1 LTSTLPE
8 KLASLLGNHG
18 VVPANRLAEYSIDG
32 LVPASVVQPTSRE
45 AIAEVLRWAAAEKL
59 AVSPR
64 GGGTQMSLGNT
75 PSKLDLVM
83 DLSKYHRLLD
93 YQPADLT
100 ATVEAG
106 ITLEAFQRELAQGG
120 NLASLEAPM
129 ADRAT
134 IGGILAANSSGPLRH
149 SYGPARDWLIGIS
162 IVGPDGGETKAGG
175 KVVKNV
181 TGYDLNK
188 LYTGSL
194 GTLGVIVE
202 ATFKLAPFP
211 TDSGAL
217 VAVFPSMQTAMDEAR
232 NLLAQIYSPQ
242 GVHIVNALTA
252 EKLDLPFNVPTD
264 GACVMAFCS
273 GRSRAVQRRLEES
286 ATLLLERNA
295 SQVERLDEPSGA
307 ALLRRLTDLGWSAAT
322 TPQLSL
328 KINVSP
334 SLVPKAIAW
343 HQNSGIDPP
352 GILADAGF
360 GSVRLFWW
368 GEEALP
374 ISGVI
379 EAIVRLRAI
388 AQESGGSVVVE
399 HCPLPAKAQVDVW
412 GDTSVEVELMR
423 RIKHAFDPLGTLNPG
438 RFMGRL

>member
-1 LTSTLPE
+1 MTSTLPE
-8 KLASLLGNHG
+8 KLASLLGKDS
-18 VVPANRLAEYSIDG
+18 VLPANRLAEYAIDG
-32 LVPASVVQPTSRE
+32 LVPTAVVQPGSRE

-59 AVSPR
+59 AVAPR

-75 PSKLDLVM
+75 PRKLDVVL
-83 DLSKYHRLLD
+83 DLSKYNRLLD

-106 ITLEAFQRELAQGG
+106 ITLQTFQRELAQGG

-134 IGGILAANSSGPLRH
+134 VGGILAANSNGSLRH

-162 IVGPDGGETKAGG
+162 VVGPDGVETKAGG

-202 ATFKLAPFP
+202 ATFKLSPLP

-217 VAVFPSMQTAMDEAR
+217 VAVFPSMQAAVAEAR
-232 NLLAQIYSPQ
+232 NLLAQIYAPQ
-242 GVHIVNALTA
+242 GVHVANALTA
-252 EKLDLPFNVPTD
+252 AQLDLPVTVPTD
-264 GACVMAFCS
+264 GGCVIAFCT

-286 ATLLLERNA
+286 ALLLRERGS
-295 SQVERLDEPSGA
+295 SQVERLDEPSGT
-307 ALLRRLTDLGWSAAT
+307 ALLRRLTDLSWSAET
-322 TPQLSL
+322 TPRLGL

-334 SLVPKAIAW
+334 SLVAKSIAW
-343 HQNSGIDPP
+343 HQDSGVGSP
-352 GILADAGF
+352 GVLADAGF
-360 GSVRLFWW
+360 GSVRMFWW
-368 GEEALP
+368 DADAIPE
-374 ISGVI
+374 SGVS
-379 EAIVRLRAI
+379 EAITRLRNLAK
-388 AQESGGSVVVE
+388 ESGGSAVVE
-399 HCPLPAKAQVDVW
+399 HCPLSAKGQLDVW
-412 GDTSVEVELMR
+412 GESSVEVELMR
-423 RIKHAFDPLGTLNPG
+423 RIKHTFDPLGTLNPG